1 MAITVKTFGK
11 TALQQ
16 NVDLITIE
24 NARGESVSV
33 LTYGAHLQSI
43 RVLDK
48 EGKLGEVILGLD
60 EVRQY
65 EADDNGHMGGTI
77 GRYGNRIAGAQFMLD
92 NVVYRL
98 FANDGPNTLH
108 GGRAGFDKRLWG
120 YELGTDSVTMRYT
133 SPHMEEGFPGE
144 LKVSV
149 RFSFD
154 DDANL
159 RIDYEAVSDRDTQL
173 NLTNHAYF
181 NLGRTA
187 DVRDHLLQIKA
198 DQVIE
203 ADKALI
209 PTGRFFPVEG
219 TVFDLRTPKVLREQ
233 FARKDND
240 MFVNA
245 KGYDIGFVCGGE
257 GLREIAALRAPDSGR
272 LMRAFTD
279 LPGVQCYTGQ
289 YMNCRRNDKVHYGA
303 NAGLCLETQFHP
315 DTLHHPQFGDTRLK
329 AGDVFRS
336 TTIYAF
342 SVEK

>member
-1 MAITVKTFGK
+1 M
-11 TALQQ
+11 
-16 NVDLITIE
+16 DLITIE

-108 GGRAGFDKRLWG
+108 GGRAGFDKAPVGLSWG
-120 YELGTDSVTMRYT
+120 RTASVRYT

-181 NLGRTA
+181 NLGHTA
-187 DVRDHLLQIKA
+187 DVRDHLLKIKA

-257 GLREIAALRAPDSGR
+257 GLREIAASGAGQ
-272 LMRAFTD
+272 L
-279 LPGVQCYTGQ
+279 TG
-289 YMNCRRNDKVHYGA
+289 
-303 NAGLCLETQFHP
+303 
-315 DTLHHPQFGDTRLK
+315 
-329 AGDVFRS
+329 
-336 TTIYAF
+336 
-342 SVEK
+342 